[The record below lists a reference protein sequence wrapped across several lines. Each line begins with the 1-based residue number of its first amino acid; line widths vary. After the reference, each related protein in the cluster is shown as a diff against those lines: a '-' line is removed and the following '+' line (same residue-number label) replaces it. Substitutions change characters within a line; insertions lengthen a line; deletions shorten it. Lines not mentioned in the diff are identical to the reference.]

1 MPYFCCELSGGI
13 NRLSFSTADDPFCKI
28 AVPKY
33 YPECV
38 VINKEGLI
46 LATVNPY
53 LKKQTDFGLNY
64 NDDMRDPVL
73 KINDDRKVKIQ
84 MGAIKDVG
92 TMILL
97 TVREYDLSNKQPHK
111 EGDLERAWF
120 RLSNDETNQTIDYS
134 SIKKIELPED
144 YQESI
149 PDEDDEKEPL
159 RNELT
164 YLHGI
169 LYLEEVQGVKKWVF
183 ESYKQVF
190 QAKDF

>member
-1 MPYFCCELSGGI
+1 
-13 NRLSFSTADDPFCKI
+13 
-28 AVPKY
+28 
-33 YPECV
+33 
-38 VINKEGLI
+38 
-46 LATVNPY
+46 
-53 LKKQTDFGLNY
+53 
-64 NDDMRDPVL
+64 MRDPVL

-97 TVREYDLSNKQPHK
+97 TVREFDVSKKQPYK
-111 EGDLERAWF
+111 EGDLDRAWF

-144 YQESI
+144 YQETI
-149 PDEDDEKEPL
+149 PEEDEDKEPK
-159 RNELT
+159 RNDLT
-164 YLHGI
+164 YVHGV
-169 LYLEEVQGVKKWVF
+169 LYLEEVQGIKKWVF